1 MAGPV
6 FKKRIMIK
14 RTTYLSQFLL
24 ASLLM
29 LLITSCGMVAG
40 ESTEN
45 AVSDTQKSLEIPDMF
60 QRKGELANASEWQ
73 KTQQKVEELK
83 SKIAKKPDD
92 VKARLQIATIYISE
106 ARITGEHPYYYPA
119 IHKILDGA
127 LSMEPN
133 NFEAIVLKASVYLSQ
148 HRFQDAKQLAEKAQ
162 KINPSNA
169 FVYGILVDAN
179 VELGNYKDAIAASDK
194 MQTLKPSLESYSRA
208 SYLREIHGDFKGAIE
223 AMKLAV
229 QAGLP
234 GSEPQCWSRNTLAD
248 LYLRTGQLD
257 KAEEQFKVNLVVRP
271 SYAFSMGGLAKVE
284 EKRGNHDKALQLLD
298 SASAILPEF
307 SFHEQM
313 ADIYAAQGNREK
325 AMAKYDEVLKML
337 EEDEAS
343 GHTVALEK
351 AKLYTKM
358 EKFAEAE
365 KYVQQEY
372 KLRPNNIDVNKEYA
386 AILYKKNDSSK
397 AKEHMRLAKVTNSKD
412 PELLELDKKIAS
424 M

>member
-1 MAGPV
+1 
-6 FKKRIMIK
+6 
-14 RTTYLSQFLL
+14 
-24 ASLLM
+24 
-29 LLITSCGMVAG
+29 
-40 ESTEN
+40 
-45 AVSDTQKSLEIPDMF
+45 
-60 QRKGELANASEWQ
+60 
-73 KTQQKVEELK
+73 
-83 SKIAKKPDD
+83 
-92 VKARLQIATIYISE
+92 
-106 ARITGEHPYYYPA
+106 
-119 IHKILDGA
+119 
-127 LSMEPN
+127 
-133 NFEAIVLKASVYLSQ
+133 
-148 HRFQDAKQLAEKAQ
+148 
-162 KINPSNA
+162 
-169 FVYGILVDAN
+169 
-179 VELGNYKDAIAASDK
+179 
-194 MQTLKPSLESYSRA
+194 LESYSRA

-386 AILYKKNDSSK
+386 AILYKKNDLSK

>member
-92 VKARLQIATIYISE
+92 VKARLQIASIYISE

-148 HRFQDAKQLAEKAQ
+148 HRFQDAK
-162 KINPSNA
+162 
-169 FVYGILVDAN
+169 IL
-179 VELGNYKDAIAASDK
+179 L
-194 MQTLKPSLESYSRA
+194 
-208 SYLREIHGDFKGAIE
+208 
-223 AMKLAV
+223 
-229 QAGLP
+229 
-234 GSEPQCWSRNTLAD
+234 
-248 LYLRTGQLD
+248 
-257 KAEEQFKVNLVVRP
+257 
-271 SYAFSMGGLAKVE
+271 YAF
-284 EKRGNHDKALQLLD
+284 LQ
-298 SASAILPEF
+298 
-307 SFHEQM
+307 
-313 ADIYAAQGNREK
+313 
-325 AMAKYDEVLKML
+325 
-337 EEDEAS
+337 
-343 GHTVALEK
+343 
-351 AKLYTKM
+351 
-358 EKFAEAE
+358 
-365 KYVQQEY
+365 QQ
-372 KLRPNNIDVNKEYA
+372 
-386 AILYKKNDSSK
+386 
-397 AKEHMRLAKVTNSKD
+397 
-412 PELLELDKKIAS
+412 
-424 M
+424 

>member
-1 MAGPV
+1 
-6 FKKRIMIK
+6 
-14 RTTYLSQFLL
+14 
-24 ASLLM
+24 M

-45 AVSDTQKSLEIPDMF
+45 AVSDTKKSLEIPEMF
-60 QRKGELANASEWQ
+60 QRKGELANAAEWQ
-73 KTQQKVEELK
+73 KTQEKVQELK
-83 SKIAKKPDD
+83 GRIAKKQDD

-127 LSMEPN
+127 LSMEPA
-133 NFEAIVLKASVYLSQ
+133 NFEALVLKASVYLSQ

-271 SYAFSMGGLAKVE
+271 SYAFSLGGLAKVE
-284 EKRGNHDKALQLLD
+284 EKRGNHEKALQLLD
-298 SASAILPEF
+298 SAAAILPEF

-313 ADIYAAQGNREK
+313 ADIYAIQGNREK
-325 AMAKYDEVLKML
+325 AMAKYDEVMKML

-365 KYVQQEY
+365 KYVQEEY

-386 AILYKKNDSSK
+386 AILYKKNDLSK
-397 AKEHMRLAKVTNSKD
+397 AKEHLRLAKVTNSKD

-424 M
+424 L